1 MANGRLKRESNPI
14 PGEIPGFL
22 PQHESSV
29 SGEFVVTGENN
40 PYPTKVK
47 NIHEITQRLDSL
59 EEKIDKILD
68 GTQPANVQLTG
79 SMVELAKV
87 SNAIII
93 TPGSSLLL
101 LDGENLLNKGV
112 KTVRAAFRPKNNG
125 VLKVSYTSKVAEN
138 TINHLENVTTTLNGA
153 QSADTINYEV
163 YSNHITLSVSNWD
176 KVNQELLRAYVLG
189 VK

>member
-79 SMVELAKV
+79 S
-87 SNAIII
+87 NA
-93 TPGSSLLL
+93 T
-101 LDGENLLNKGV
+101 LDVNVINNWKLQEQLTQADAVNGTLTFSDVVKAVDIFNQDATNSGV
-112 KTVRAAFRPKNNG
+112 F
-125 VLKVSYTSKVAEN
+125 
-138 TINHLENVTTTLNGA
+138 TINGLSITVPANTFFSAEIGGTPSNTVT
-153 QSADTINYEV
+153 
-163 YSNHITLSVSNWD
+163 VSGSTSYIIG
-176 KVNQELLRAYVLG
+176 RYA
-189 VK
+189 